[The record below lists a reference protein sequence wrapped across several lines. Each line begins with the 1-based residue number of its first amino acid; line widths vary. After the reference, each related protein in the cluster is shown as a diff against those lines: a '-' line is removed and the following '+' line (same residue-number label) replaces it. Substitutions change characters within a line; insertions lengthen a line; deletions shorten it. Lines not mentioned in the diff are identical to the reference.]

1 MWERER
7 EERGVRGKGGS
18 RGREEGDEKREGR
31 GRERRLIEMIRNI
44 LKLISYRIPVTR
56 FESQGTLRG
65 RYLEPIVR
73 DN

>member
-1 MWERER
+1 
-7 EERGVRGKGGS
+7 
-18 RGREEGDEKREGR
+18 
-31 GRERRLIEMIRNI
+31 MIRNI